1 MLGMRLM
8 MERRML
14 MIEEL
19 DKMVVLGNVIS
30 RLIREMD
37 SEMIRGVMVRM
48 MEDVMWK
55 DNVLRSIEKE
65 RGKDNE

>member
-1 MLGMRLM
+1 